1 MKSITSQR
9 TIGIWA
15 FSILAGVFGILTIQS
30 GGVVL
35 FIDGEARQAA
45 GNYVPFVLW
54 FNFFAGFGYVV
65 AAIALWLMR
74 PWAAWLS
81 VLLAASTIA
90 VFAAL
95 GLHIFSGGAYET
107 RTVVAMIL
115 RSGVWIVIAA
125 FAWHRSSTGSSTGSS
140 AE

>member
-1 MKSITSQR
+1 MSTTTSQR

-15 FSILAGVFGILTIQS
+15 FSILAGVFGVLTIQS

-54 FNFFAGFGYVV
+54 FNFCAGFGYVV
-65 AAIALWLMR
+65 AAIALWSMR
-74 PWAAWLS
+74 PWSIWLCA
-81 VLLAASTIA
+81 LIAGSTVA

-107 RTVVAMIL
+107 RTVLAMIL
-115 RSGVWIVIAA
+115 RSAVWIMIAA
-125 FAWHRSSTGSSTGSS
+125 FAWHRWPTGR
-140 AE
+140 